1 MEVKMPEDIKKLALR
16 NQVLVENLNPNDHKE
31 YSENITKMNE
41 ILDAYDPHTQER
53 IREKLKSKYG
63 LPDVVK
69 GGKRKSRKQKKSLRR
84 KSRKARKSQK
94 KRR

>member
-1 MEVKMPEDIKKLALR
+1 MSPTNYNYNPEKSVNKVYPHYGINIFNPDPKKPETPIDINKTGYNEK
-16 NQVLVENLNPNDHKE
+16 EN
-31 YSENITKMNE
+31 
-41 ILDAYDPHTQER
+41 A
-53 IREKLKSKYG
+53 
-63 LPDVVK
+63 K